1 MATTIKNQNPNTV
14 LGKVTDGNGRPLANL
29 KVAIYDVD
37 MREWQPLAD
46 TLTDRQGKYE
56 LQWTHDQLSGRGLK
70 EADIAKGITMME
82 LNNSKNKLSEL
93 GLETH
98 ETTTVQ

>member
-1 MATTIKNQNPNTV
+1 MATTIKNQNSNTV
-14 LGKVTDGNGRPLANL
+14 LGKVTDGNGRPMANV
-29 KVAIYDVD
+29 KVEIYDVD

-46 TLTDRQGKYE
+46 TFTNREGKYE
-56 LQWTHDQLSGRGLK
+56 LQWTYEQLSGRGKK
-70 EADIAKGITMME
+70 EAAIAKGITMME

>member
-1 MATTIKNQNPNTV
+1 MATAIKNSNPKTV
-14 LGKVTDGNGRPLANL
+14 LGKISDSNGRPLANL
-29 KVAIYDVD
+29 KVSIYDVD

-46 TLTDRQGKYE
+46 TFTNREGKYE
-56 LQWTHDQLSGRGLK
+56 LQWTHEQLSGRGKK
-70 EADIAKGITMME
+70 EAAIAKGITMME

>member
-1 MATTIKNQNPNTV
+1 MAATTNRQKTNTV

-46 TLTDRQGKYE
+46 TFTNREGKYE
-56 LQWTHDQLSGRGLK
+56 LQWTHEQLSGRGLK
-70 EADIAKGITMME
+70 EAAIAKGITMME